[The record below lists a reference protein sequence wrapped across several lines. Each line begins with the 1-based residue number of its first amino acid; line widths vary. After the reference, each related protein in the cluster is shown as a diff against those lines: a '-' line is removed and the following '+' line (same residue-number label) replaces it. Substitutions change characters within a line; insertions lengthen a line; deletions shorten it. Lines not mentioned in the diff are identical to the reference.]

1 MDRTCMRGKHDVA
14 ANGVRNQGLEFG
26 RCGRCGRDLIR
37 SRHQWRTVPQGF
49 RVVWRRS
56 APGSDAPDPG
66 QLPLD
71 LPAAGRALALRLP
84 RRERN
89 ALLVALELA
98 MLGLRGMAGAL
109 ALRAKLWVAA
119 MTAPRRRADPVLQ
132 LSAG

>member
-1 MDRTCMRGKHDVA
+1 MGRTCASGKHEVA

-37 SRHQWRTVPQGF
+37 SRRQWRTVPQGF
-49 RVVWRRS
+49 RVVWRR
-56 APGSDAPDPG
+56 AADDV

-71 LPAAGRALALRLP
+71 LPPAGRALALRAP

-98 MLGLRGMAGAL
+98 MLGVRGLAGAL
-109 ALRAKLWVAA
+109 ALRVRLWAGA
-119 MTAPRRRADPVLQ
+119 MTAPRRRAEPVLQ
-132 LSAG
+132 LRAS